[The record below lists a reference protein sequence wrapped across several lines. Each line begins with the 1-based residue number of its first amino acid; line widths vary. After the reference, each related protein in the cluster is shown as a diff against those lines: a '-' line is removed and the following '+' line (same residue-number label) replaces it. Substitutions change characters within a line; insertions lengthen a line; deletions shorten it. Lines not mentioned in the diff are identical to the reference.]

1 MRLKDGVRWPQDM
14 KPSMWYARGVVDVAH
29 REATGGIGA
38 TCTSAF
44 RPGDPK
50 LHGSKEALD
59 VRIWA
64 FPSADKVRAFAAD
77 LRDRL
82 GPDFDVV
89 VEGPAA
95 ENPAYKDRSPHIHI
109 EHDPRGW
116 AG

>member
-1 MRLKDGVRWPQDM
+1 MKLKPGVKWPAEM
-14 KPSMWYARGVVDVAH
+14 APSMWYARAVIDQLH
-29 REATGGIGA
+29 REKTGVGA

-64 FPSADKVRAFAAD
+64 FPTNEDVRAFARDA
-77 LRDRL
+77 RDRL

-89 VEGPAA
+89 IEGPAA
-95 ENPAYKDRSPHIHI
+95 ENPAYLDRAPHIHV
-109 EHDPRGW
+109 EHDPKEW
-116 AG
+116 AS